1 MLLSLYVICAQHYAL
16 SQLLKKD
23 LNSMSVKKNGI
34 KIIVLTVIVIILAA
48 GFLLSHFSSSQEILE
63 GIVDTDEINIASK
76 VTGRIDK
83 LHVKEG
89 DEIHNQQL
97 IASLFD
103 RQTDENA
110 RQAEETLASAI
121 ASQEKA
127 RNGERSEY
135 IESLKATWIS
145 AQADEKNVK
154 LSSDRVIKLYES
166 SRAVSAQERDDAI
179 AKYDIAKQKTNS
191 AYEQYMQAKRGNREE
206 DIRIADANVNAARA
220 AFDSAQSLVHELKV
234 TSKNTGQIS
243 KRFAN
248 EGELVS
254 AGTPIYSLID
264 LNNQWVTINLRED
277 RFNALKIGD
286 VIEGSI
292 PALKDKNVKFKVF
305 FINPKA
311 NFATWRATRQSSGY
325 DVRTFEVRLRPVENI
340 EGMRPGMSVIFNW
353 PAAHD

>member
-1 MLLSLYVICAQHYAL
+1 
-16 SQLLKKD
+16 
-23 LNSMSVKKNGI
+23 MSVKKNKV
-34 KIIVLTVIVIILAA
+34 KIIVFTVIAIILSV
-48 GFLLSHFSSSQEILE
+48 GFLLSHFSSSKEILE
-63 GIVDTDEINIASK
+63 GVVDTDEINIASK
-76 VTGRIDK
+76 VTGRIGE
-83 LHVKEG
+83 LYVKEG
-89 DEIHNQQL
+89 DTINNQQL

-103 RQTDENA
+103 RQIDENA
-110 RQAEETLASAI
+110 RQAKETLASAI
-121 ASQEKA
+121 ANQEKS

-135 IESLKATWIS
+135 IESLKSSWIS
-145 AQADEKNVK
+145 AKSDERNIK
-154 LSSDRVIKLYES
+154 LSSGRVIKLYEG

-179 AKYDIAKQKTNS
+179 ARYDIARQKTNS

-206 DIRIADANVNAARA
+206 DIRIADANVNSARA
-220 AFDSAQSLVHELKV
+220 AYDSAQSLVNELKV

-286 VIEGSI
+286 VINGSI

-311 NFATWRATRQSSGY
+311 NFAIWRATRQSSGY
-325 DVRTFEVRLRPVENI
+325 DVRAFEVRLRPIENI

-353 PAAHD
+353 PSAHDE

>member
-1 MLLSLYVICAQHYAL
+1 
-16 SQLLKKD
+16 
-23 LNSMSVKKNGI
+23 MSVKKKGI
-34 KIIVLTVIVIILAA
+34 KIIVLTVIVIILSA

-89 DEIHNQQL
+89 DDIHNQQL

-121 ASQEKA
+121 ASQEKV

-145 AQADEKNVK
+145 AKADEKNVK
-154 LSSDRVIKLYES
+154 LSSGRVIKLYES
-166 SRAVSAQERDDAI
+166 NRAVSAQERDDAI

-220 AFDSAQSLVHELKV
+220 SFDSAQSLVNELKV

-286 VIEGSI
+286 VIEGRI

-311 NFATWRATRQSSGY
+311 NFSTWRATRQSSGY

-353 PAAHD
+353 PTAHD

>member
-1 MLLSLYVICAQHYAL
+1 M
-16 SQLLKKD
+16 
-23 LNSMSVKKNGI
+23 SMKKNGI
-34 KIIVLTVIVIILAA
+34 KIIVFTVIIIVLSV

-76 VTGRIDK
+76 VTGRIDV

-89 DEIHNQQL
+89 DNIHNQQL
-97 IASLFD
+97 IVSLFD
-103 RQTDENA
+103 KQTDENA
-110 RQAEETLASAI
+110 RQAKESLEAAI
-121 ASQEKA
+121 ASQQKA
-127 RNGERSEY
+127 YNGERSEY
-135 IESLKATWIS
+135 IESLKAAWIS
-145 AQADEKNVK
+145 AKADERNVK
-154 LSSDRVIKLYES
+154 LSSDRIIKLYEN
-166 SRAVSAQERDDAI
+166 SRAVSAQERDNAI
-179 AKYDIAKQKTNS
+179 AKYDIAKQKTHS

-220 AFDSAQSLVHELKV
+220 AFDSAQSLVNELNV
-234 TSKNTGQIS
+234 TAKNTGQIS

-248 EGELVS
+248 QGELVS
-254 AGTPIYSLID
+254 AGTPIYSMID
-264 LNNQWVTINLRED
+264 LNNLWITINVRED

-325 DVRTFEVRLRPVENI
+325 DVRTFEVRLHPVENI

-353 PAAHD
+353 PVNHD

>member
-1 MLLSLYVICAQHYAL
+1 
-16 SQLLKKD
+16 
-23 LNSMSVKKNGI
+23 MSVKKNGM
-34 KIIVLTVIVIILAA
+34 KIIVFTVIIIVLAV

-76 VTGRIDK
+76 VTGRIDE

-89 DEIHNQQL
+89 DNIHNKQL
-97 IASLFD
+97 IVSLFD
-103 RQTDENA
+103 KQTTESA
-110 RQAEETLASAI
+110 RQAKENLEAAI

-127 RNGERSEY
+127 HNGERSEY
-135 IESLKATWIS
+135 IESLKASWIS

-154 LSSDRVIKLYES
+154 MLSDRIINLYDN
-166 SRAVSAQERDDAI
+166 SRAVSAQERDDAV
-179 AKYDIAKQKTNS
+179 AKYNIARQKTNS

-206 DIRIADANVNAARA
+206 DIRIADANVNAAKA
-220 AFDSAQSLVHELKV
+220 AFDSAQSLVNELSV
-234 TSKNTGQIS
+234 TAKNNGQIS

-254 AGTPIYSLID
+254 AGTPIYSMVD
-264 LNNQWVTINLRED
+264 LNNLWVTVNLRED

-286 VIEGSI
+286 TIEGSI
-292 PALKDKNVKFKVF
+292 PALKNRNVKFKVF

-325 DVRTFEVRLRPVENI
+325 DVRTFEVRLRSEENV
-340 EGMRPGMSVIFNW
+340 EGMRPGMSVIFDW
-353 PAAHD
+353 PVNHDAK

>member
-1 MLLSLYVICAQHYAL
+1 
-16 SQLLKKD
+16 
-23 LNSMSVKKNGI
+23 MSVKKNGI
-34 KIIVLTVIVIILAA
+34 KIIVFTVIIIVLAA
-48 GFLLSHFSSSQEILE
+48 GFLLSHFSSSEEILE

-76 VTGRIDK
+76 VTGRIDE

-89 DEIHNQQL
+89 DNIHDQQR

-110 RQAEETLASAI
+110 RQAKEALESAL

-127 RNGERSEY
+127 HNGERSEY
-135 IESLKATWIS
+135 IESLKAIWNS
-145 AQADEKNVK
+145 ARADEKNVK
-154 LSSDRVIKLYES
+154 MLSDRIIKLYEN

-206 DIRIADANVNAARA
+206 DIRIANANVNAAKA
-220 AFDSAQSLVHELKV
+220 AFDSAQSLVNELTV
-234 TSKNTGQIS
+234 TSKNNGQIA

-254 AGTPIYSLID
+254 AGTPIYSMID
-264 LNNQWVTINLRED
+264 LNNLWVTINLRED
-277 RFNALKIGD
+277 RFNALKVGD
-286 VIEGSI
+286 TIEGNI
-292 PALKDKNVKFKVF
+292 PALKNKHVKFKVF

-325 DVRTFEVRLRPVENI
+325 DVRTFEVRLRSEENI

-353 PAAHD
+353 PATND

>member
-1 MLLSLYVICAQHYAL
+1 
-16 SQLLKKD
+16 
-23 LNSMSVKKNGI
+23 MSIKKNGI
-34 KIIVLTVIVIILAA
+34 KIIFFSAITIIVLI
-48 GFLLSHFSSSQEILE
+48 GFLLSNFSSTQEILE

-76 VTGRIDK
+76 VTGRIAK

-89 DEIHNQQL
+89 DDIHNQQL
-97 IASLFD
+97 IASMFD
-103 RQTDENA
+103 RQINENA
-110 RQAEETLASAI
+110 RQAKETLASAI

-135 IESLKATWIS
+135 IQSLKSTWIS
-145 AQADEKNVK
+145 VKTDEKNVK
-154 LSSDRVIKLYES
+154 LSSDRVIKLYEGS
-166 SRAVSAQERDDAI
+166 GAVSAQERDDAI

-206 DIRIADANVNAARA
+206 DIRIADANSNAARA
-220 AFDSAQSLVHELKV
+220 AFYSAQSLVNELKV

-340 EGMRPGMSVIFNW
+340 EGVRPGMSVIFNW
-353 PAAHD
+353 PADHD